1 MNYHIIGKSNNLIS
15 ILIDTLYEIHKSSFE
30 IQIVKN
36 IPVGESPPYQ
46 LENIKSIVISS
57 INDNEWDGNY
67 KKLVMGVIRV
77 PTKSAVYNSFFNTHK
92 VGMDDFHTI
101 IHPSS
106 IISIQSII
114 GNGVFIGPGAIISPY
129 VDIDDLVTINRQVS
143 IGHHTSIGKFTTL
156 NPGCKLAGGSVV
168 GSYTTIGMGANIF
181 NDINIGSNSIIG
193 AGSLVTKDIPDNVLA
208 YGIPAKIIKEID

>member
-1 MNYHIIGKSNNLIS
+1 MQYHIIGKSNNLIS
-15 ILIDTLYEIHKSSFE
+15 LLLDSLFELHKSPFE
-30 IQIVKN
+30 VTIVKN
-36 IPVGESPPYQ
+36 IPVPDHPLFK
-46 LENIKSIVISS
+46 LENIKSIIISS
-57 INDNEWDGNY
+57 INDLEWEG
-67 KKLVMGVIRV
+67 KFQRLLMGVIRV
-77 PTKSAVYNSFFNTHK
+77 PTKLAVYNSFYNSHK
-92 VGMDDFHTI
+92 IKTTDFHTI

-114 GNGVFIGPGAIISPY
+114 GNGVFIGPGTIIAPY
-129 VDIDDLVTINRQVS
+129 VEIGDLVTINRQVS

-168 GSYTTIGMGANIF
+168 GSDTTIGMGANIF